1 MSRWTASFLLALLAA
16 IQGFMIS
23 IPFAFAYGMRHAPK
37 SEFAGMAVM
46 GTVLVAGVITSTIVF
61 ISAAFVAYC
70 YCHHFERWFK
80 IFGTSIVGTVL
91 LYFAVRSIM
100 T

>member
-1 MSRWTASFLLALLAA
+1 MSRLSASFFLSLLAA

-37 SEFAGMAVM
+37 SEFAGIAVL
-46 GTVLVAGVITSTIVF
+46 GTVLVTGGITSSIVL
-61 ISAAFVAYC
+61 ISTAFAAYR

-80 IFGTSIVGTVL
+80 IFGTSIAGTVL
-91 LYFAVRSIM
+91 LYLVFRSIM

>member
-1 MSRWTASFLLALLAA
+1 MNRLSASLLLALLAA

-23 IPFAFAYGMRHAPK
+23 IPFAFADGIRHAPK
-37 SEFAGMAVM
+37 SEFAGLAVF
-46 GTVLVAGVITSTIVF
+46 GTILVTGVVTSSIVF
-61 ISAAFVAYC
+61 ISTVFLAYR

-80 IFGTSIVGTVL
+80 VFGASIVGTVL
-91 LYFAVRSIM
+91 LYFMVRSIM